1 VAIEF
6 PRDLWPDSDMNRD
19 LSELILELGED
30 ERVPA
35 ASWIVGG
42 VQATTVNHSSTRD
55 TLNKFIQTI
64 RE

>member
-1 VAIEF
+1 
-6 PRDLWPDSDMNRD
+6 MTRD

-35 ASWIVGG
+35 ASWFVGG
-42 VQATTVNHSSTRD
+42 VQATTVDNSSTRD
-55 TLNKFIQTI
+55 TLNNFIQTI